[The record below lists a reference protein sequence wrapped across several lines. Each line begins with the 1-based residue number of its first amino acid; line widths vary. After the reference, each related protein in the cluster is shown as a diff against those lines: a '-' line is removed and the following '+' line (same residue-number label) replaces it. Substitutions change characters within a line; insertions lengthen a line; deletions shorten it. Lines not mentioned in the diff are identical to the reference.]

1 MARPMLCVT
10 TEVPM
15 RILKL
20 ELAGMIAAGA
30 LCVGTTQSA
39 FAQTAPT
46 SDPVETCDP
55 DTANCPPSDTSTG
68 TTGSTSTTGTTT
80 TTTTTDTD
88 TDADIDTDRGSMP
101 SSQTNVEVNTAPPP
115 PPPPQPAPTTEYY
128 SEPYVAAPSR
138 NWVQS
143 VGLGF
148 SAGGGVD
155 DFASDTMRATTGVGG
170 GWNVRA
176 TLGTK
181 TFLALEGSYIG
192 SAQNIDALGL
202 DNDALLIGNGVQ
214 GAGRLNLLTG
224 LPVQPFVYA
233 GVAWRRYDITD
244 SNINTSNI
252 DGEDD
257 VIEFPGGIGVSGYL
271 YGMMADVRGEYRIAT
286 DEDLAPSRSNTGDA
300 TLDRWAVTG
309 SLGFAY

>member
-1 MARPMLCVT
+1 
-10 TEVPM
+10 M

-30 LCVGTTQSA
+30 LGVGATQSA

-46 SDPVETCDP
+46 SDVETCDP
-55 DTANCPPSDTSTG
+55 DTPCPPSG
-68 TTGSTSTTGTTT
+68 TGTTT
-80 TTTTTDTD
+80 TTTTDSDT
-88 TDADIDTDRGSMP
+88 DIDTDSDIDQGSMP
-101 SSQTNVEVNTAPPP
+101 QSQTNVEVNTAPPP
-115 PPPPQPAPTTEYY
+115 PPPAPTTEYY
-128 SEPYVAAPSR
+128 APEPYVAAPSE
-138 NWVQS
+138 NWIKS

-192 SAQNIDALGL
+192 SAQNINALGL
-202 DNDALLIGNGVQ
+202 DNDALLVGNGIQ
-214 GAGRLNLLTG
+214 AAGRLNLLTDF
-224 LPVQPFVYA
+224 PVQPFVYA
-233 GVAWRRYDITD
+233 GVAWRHYDIVD
-244 SNINTSNI
+244 SNINTSDI
-252 DGEDD
+252 ADDDD
-257 VIEFPGGIGVSGYL
+257 VVEFPGGVGVSGYL
-271 YGMMADVRGEYRIAT
+271 FGMMADVRGEYRIASE
-286 DEDLAPSRSNTGDA
+286 EDLAPSRNNSGEA
-300 TLDRWAVTG
+300 TMDRWAVTG